1 MASKLVSG
9 SISRRTSP
17 RLNVNPRLPP
27 VNFSNGRKA
36 PIRRGQTSNLG
47 HPIMNSQRNRDL
59 DESFNGLD
67 EMDDDEIEVN
77 EGLIIVHCPN
87 SRIVLLL
94 ISLFSVFLF
103 SQILIII

>member
-9 SISRRTSP
+9 SISRRNSP

-27 VNFSNGRKA
+27 VNFSSGRKT

-47 HPIMNSQRNRDL
+47 HPIMKSQRNRDL

-77 EGLIIVHCPN
+77 EG
-87 SRIVLLL
+87 
-94 ISLFSVFLF
+94 
-103 SQILIII
+103 